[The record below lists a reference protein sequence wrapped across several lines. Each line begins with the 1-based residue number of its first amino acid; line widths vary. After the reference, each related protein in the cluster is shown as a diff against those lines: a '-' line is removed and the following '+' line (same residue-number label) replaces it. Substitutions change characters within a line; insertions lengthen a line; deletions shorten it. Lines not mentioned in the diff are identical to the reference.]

1 MRWPSFIQAP
11 WKRCLIPLIAGLAVA
26 AGGCSQPRVS
36 QDDPLS
42 GLPDD
47 FSVDLT
53 ILVNPSGERAHERT
67 SRLVVQA
74 DGALFF
80 DATPGRGP
88 NTKPGWVRG
97 LNREEMARL
106 WDVAIRNGLTNT
118 AQADPVADLR
128 RARMPGKGGS
138 VWLLALTADGARWN
152 YLRSYG
158 PDAVPDAALRSFARE
173 ALALAWAPDTL
184 EPRAIIEPS
193 RWDFGPDPWGEWAVA
208 IEQRTQPEPG
218 NVSP

>member
-1 MRWPSFIQAP
+1 MPAS
-11 WKRCLIPLIAGLAVA
+11 WKWCLTPLLVVLLVA
-26 AGGCSQPRVS
+26 SCTQSRVS

-42 GLPDD
+42 GVPDD

-53 ILVNPSGERAHERT
+53 ILNNPSGERAHERS
-67 SRLVVQA
+67 SRLVVLA

-80 DATPGRGP
+80 DTTPGRGP

-118 AQADPVADLR
+118 KQADPVADLR
-128 RARMPGKGGS
+128 RARMPSKGGS
-138 VWLLALTADGARWN
+138 VWLLAFTADGKRWN

-158 PDAVPDAALRSFARE
+158 PEALPDTAMQNFAR
-173 ALALAWAPDTL
+173 AVLALAWAPDTL
-184 EPRAIIEPS
+184 DASAVVEPS
-193 RWDFGPDPWGEWAVA
+193 RWDFGPDPWGEWTAA
-208 IEQRTQPEPG
+208 IEQRQQPESG
-218 NVSP
+218 NATP